1 MSLYINDK
9 TTGAT
14 NLISGSERPDAALD
28 KTSKNSIQNKVVA
41 EKIDEIENTINGIKK
56 SVSDGKTLVATA
68 ITSKGVATEST
79 DSFEIMA
86 SNIQN
91 IKGETNKKGRIFTD
105 ILKSS
110 TLFTN
115 VNNIKASIQYEIIT
129 E

>member
-9 TTGAT
+9 TTGVT

-79 DSFEIMA
+79 DTFDTMA
-86 SNIQN
+86 ENIGKISGGGVASKSNST
-91 IKGETNKKGRIFTD
+91 KGTFSNA
-105 ILKSS
+105 LSS
-110 TLFTN
+110 
-115 VNNIKASIQYEIIT
+115 IIT
-129 E
+129 TITNAIQEG

>member
-14 NLISGSERPDAALD
+14 NLISGSERPDTALD
-28 KTSKNSIQNKVVA
+28 ETSKNSVQNKVITG
-41 EKIDEIENTINGIKK
+41 KINEIENTIDEIKK

-86 SNIQN
+86 ENIQN
-91 IKGETNKKGRIFTD
+91 IKGEVSKGGRLV
-105 ILKSS
+105 LKSS
-110 TLFTN
+110 TLSTN
-115 VNNIKASIQYEIIT
+115 INDIKTSVQYEIVI

>member
-14 NLISGSERPDAALD
+14 NLISGSERSDAALD

-79 DSFEIMA
+79 DTFDMIA
-86 SNIQN
+86 KNIGKIAAGMNLGQN
-91 IKGETNKKGRIFTD
+91 VK
-105 ILKSS
+105 S
-110 TLFTN
+110 TLTTSGN
-115 VNNIKASIQYEIIT
+115 VGIESTITHQIIP
-129 E
+129 

>member
-9 TTGAT
+9 TTGTT

-79 DSFEIMA
+79 DTFDVIAENVGKIQTGISLTQIIGTTTTT
-86 SNIQN
+86 SNCAN
-91 IKGETNKKGRIFTD
+91 IKTIATHE
-105 ILKSS
+105 
-110 TLFTN
+110 
-115 VNNIKASIQYEIIT
+115 AYT

>member
-14 NLISGSERPDAALD
+14 NLISGSERPDAVLD
-28 KTSKNSIQNKVVA
+28 KTSKNSIQNEVVA
-41 EKIDEIENTINGIKK
+41 KKIDEIENTINEIKK

-79 DSFEIMA
+79 DTFDVMA
-86 SNIQN
+86 GNIGKIQTGISLTQVIGTTTTTSNCAD
-91 IKGETNKKGRIFTD
+91 IKTIVTH
-105 ILKSS
+105 
-110 TLFTN
+110 
-115 VNNIKASIQYEIIT
+115 APYT

>member
-14 NLISGSERPDAALD
+14 NLISGRERPDAVLD

-41 EKIDEIENTINGIKK
+41 KKIDEIENTINEIKK

-68 ITSKGVATEST
+68 ITSKGVATESADT
-79 DSFEIMA
+79 FDVMA
-86 SNIQN
+86 ENIGKIQTGISLTQIIGTTTTTSNCGD
-91 IKGETNKKGRIFTD
+91 IKTIATHE
-105 ILKSS
+105 
-110 TLFTN
+110 
-115 VNNIKASIQYEIIT
+115 AYT

>member
-14 NLISGSERPDAALD
+14 NLISGSERSDAALD

-79 DSFEIMA
+79 DSFEVMA
-86 SNIQN
+86 NNIQN
-91 IKGETNKKGRIFTD
+91 IKGEVNKGGRLFAD
-105 ILKSS
+105 ILKSVTLS
-110 TLFTN
+110 TN
-115 VNNIKASIQYEIIT
+115 INDIKASVQYEIIT

>member
-28 KTSKNSIQNKVVA
+28 KTSKNSIQNEVVA
-41 EKIDEIENTINGIKK
+41 KKIDEIENTINEIKK

-79 DSFEIMA
+79 DTFNVMA
-86 SNIQN
+86 DNVGKIQTGTSNSQVLP
-91 IKGETNKKGRIFTD
+91 TTF
-105 ILKSS
+105 
-110 TLFTN
+110 
-115 VNNIKASIQYEIIT
+115 VKANQLAKLTHQIVYN
-129 E
+129 